1 MRIQNNVSALNAL
14 NNTTRN
20 ENALTKNIRKLSSG
34 YRINSAADDA
44 AGLAI
49 SEKMRSQIRGLGKA
63 VQNAND
69 GISAAETAEGSL
81 QEVTNILQRMRELAV
96 QATNSGTYEA
106 GQVKNLNAEFTHLQ
120 EEIDRIAGASAYNG
134 TSISGTTF
142 SFMVDANGD
151 TNYNI
156 KLTVG
161 KFDAD
166 TLGVDATADSVT
178 LMKSD
183 TEAKTADE
191 LQTVIEAIDTAIDTV
206 TSTRADIGA
215 VVNRLDYTVNNL
227 TTMKENITQA
237 ESRIRDVDMSAEYVE
252 MTKNS
257 VLNQASVA
265 MLAQAN
271 STTQNVLSL
280 IQ

>member
-20 ENALTKNIRKLSSG
+20 EGYLTKNIKKLSSG

-49 SEKMRSQIRGLGKA
+49 SEKMRSQIRGLSKA

-69 GISAAETAEGSL
+69 GISATETAEGSM
-81 QEVTNILQRMRELAV
+81 QEVTNILQRMRELTV
-96 QATNSGTYEA
+96 QSANSGTYEP
-106 GQVKNLNAEFTHLQ
+106 GQVQNLNEEYQQLLK
-120 EEIDRIAGASAYNG
+120 EIDRVADASKYNG
-134 TSISGTTF
+134 TTISGTSF
-142 SFMVDANGD
+142 SFMVDANAQAGTEVTLKVAD
-151 TNYNI
+151 FTVDGL
-156 KLTVG
+156 KLTNTSLSITDVAG
-161 KFDAD
+161 TQSLLASIDA
-166 TLGVDATADSVT
+166 
-178 LMKSD
+178 
-183 TEAKTADE
+183 
-191 LQTVIEAIDTAIDTV
+191 AIDSI
-206 TSTRADIGA
+206 TSARAEIGA
-215 VVNRLDYTVNNL
+215 VTNRLEYTVNNL

>member
-1 MRIQNNVSALNAL
+1 MRIQNNISALNAL
-14 NNTTRN
+14 NNVGKN
-20 ENALTKNIRKLSSG
+20 ENKLTANIKKLSSG
-34 YRINSAADDA
+34 YKINSAADDA

-63 VQNAND
+63 IQNAND
-69 GISAAETAEGSL
+69 GVSAAETAEGAM

-96 QATNSGTYEA
+96 QATNSGTYSTTQLGDLDKEYQA
-106 GQVKNLNAEFTHLQ
+106 LKS
-120 EEIDRIAGASAYNG
+120 EIGRIAESSKYNG
-134 TSISGTTF
+134 TQISGGKF
-142 SFMVDANGD
+142 SFMVDADGEKTIAMSVAD
-151 TNYNI
+151 FS
-156 KLTVG
+156 TVG
-161 KFDAD
+161 AGDITTVAN
-166 TLGVDATADSVT
+166 
-178 LMKSD
+178 
-183 TEAKTADE
+183 AKTAIGKLDTD
-191 LQTVIEAIDTAIDTV
+191 LQKV
-206 TSTRADIGA
+206 TSARADIGA

-265 MLAQAN
+265 MLSQAN

>member
-14 NNTTRN
+14 NNTTKN
-20 ENALTKNIRKLSSG
+20 ENALTRNIRKLSSG

-69 GISAAETAEGSL
+69 GISAAETAEGSM
-81 QEVTNILQRMRELAV
+81 QEVTNILQRMRELTV

-106 GQVKNLNAEFTHLQ
+106 GQVKNLNAEFEQLLD
-120 EEIDRIAGASAYNG
+120 EIDRIADASAYNG
-134 TSISGTTF
+134 TTISGETF
-142 SFMVDANGD
+142 SFMVDANG
-151 TNYNI
+151 NVSNNI
-156 KLTVG
+156 
-161 KFDAD
+161 
-166 TLGVDATADSVT
+166 TLKVNGFNTTSLSLNGET
-178 LMKSD
+178 LMNGD
-183 TEAKTADE
+183 AAKTASE
-191 LQTVIEAIDTAIDTV
+191 LNSVIEKIDDAIDSV

-215 VVNRLDYTVNNL
+215 VTNRLEYTVNNL
-227 TTMKENITQA
+227 TTMKENLTQA

>member
-20 ENALTKNIRKLSSG
+20 ENALTKNIKKLSSG

-69 GISAAETAEGSL
+69 GISAAETAEGTL
-81 QEVTNILQRMRELAV
+81 QEVTNILQRMRELSV
-96 QATNSGTYEA
+96 QAANSGTYEA
-106 GQVKNLNAEFTHLQ
+106 QEVTNLDDEYQALMK
-120 EEIDRIAGASAYNG
+120 EIDRIHQASTYNG
-134 TSISGTTF
+134 TSISSDKQF
-142 SFMVDANGD
+142 SFMVDANAMAG
-151 TNYNI
+151 TE
-156 KLTVG
+156 
-161 KFDAD
+161 
-166 TLGVDATADSVT
+166 VT
-178 LMKSD
+178 LKVG
-183 TEAKTADE
+183 TFNTTALGLNGTSLSLGKVDSAFI
-191 LQTVIEAIDTAIDTV
+191 QKIDDAIETI
-206 TSTRADIGA
+206 TSKRADIGA
-215 VVNRLDYTVNNL
+215 IANRLEYTVNNL
-227 TTMKENITQA
+227 STMKENLTQA

>member
-14 NNTTRN
+14 NNTVKN
-20 ENALTKNIRKLSSG
+20 ETSLTKNIKKLSSG

-49 SEKMRSQIRGLGKA
+49 SEKMRSQIRGLTKA

-69 GISAAETAEGSL
+69 GISATETAEGSM

-96 QATNSGTYEA
+96 QAANSGTYES
-106 GQVKNLNAEFTHLQ
+106 GQVENLDAEYQQLLT
-120 EEIDRIAGASAYNG
+120 EIDRVAKASTYNG
-134 TSISGTTF
+134 TSISGTSF
-142 SFMVDANGD
+142 SFMVDANALAG
-151 TNYNI
+151 TEVT
-156 KLTVG
+156 LTV
-161 KFDAD
+161 AD
-166 TLGVDATADSVT
+166 FSTTGLSVNGTKLELGQI
-178 LMKSD
+178 D
-183 TEAKTADE
+183 TDFLKTIDD
-191 LQTVIEAIDTAIDTV
+191 AIDKV
-206 TSTRADIGA
+206 TSARADIGA
-215 VVNRLDYTVNNL
+215 VTNRLEYTVNNL

>member
-14 NNTTRN
+14 NNVSKN
-20 ENALTKNIRKLSSG
+20 ENKLTSNIKKLSSG
-34 YRINSAADDA
+34 YKINSAADDA

-63 VQNAND
+63 IQNAND
-69 GISAAETAEGSL
+69 GVSAAETAEGSM

-96 QATNSGTYEA
+96 QATNSGTYSSA
-106 GQVKNLNAEFTHLQ
+106 QLGDLNKEFKALND
-120 EEIDRIAGASAYNG
+120 EIDRIATSATYNG
-134 TSISGTTF
+134 TSISGGKF
-142 SFMVDANGD
+142 SFMVDSDGKQAITMDVKNF
-151 TNYNI
+151 
-156 KLTVG
+156 KELTKG
-161 KFDAD
+161 LEI
-166 TLGVDATADSVT
+166 TDAT
-178 LMKSD
+178 K
-183 TEAKTADE
+183 AKTAIGTLDTK
-191 LQTVIEAIDTAIDTV
+191 LQEV
-206 TSTRADIGA
+206 TSARADIGA

-265 MLAQAN
+265 MLSQAN

-280 IQ
+280 IR

>member
-20 ENALTKNIRKLSSG
+20 EGSLTKNIRKLSSG

-49 SEKMRSQIRGLGKA
+49 SEKMRSQIRGLSKA

-69 GISAAETAEGSL
+69 GISATETAEGSM

-96 QATNSGTYEA
+96 QASNSGTYES
-106 GQVKNLNAEFTHLQ
+106 GQVDNLDAEYQQLLT
-120 EEIDRIAGASAYNG
+120 EIDRIANASKYNG
-134 TSISGTTF
+134 TTISGTTF
-142 SFMVDANGD
+142 SFMVDANAQAG
-151 TNYNI
+151 TEVS
-156 KLTVG
+156 LTV
-161 KFDAD
+161 DAFGTTD
-166 TLGVDATADSVT
+166 LKVNGTKLSITQNTATLLASIDS
-178 LMKSD
+178 
-183 TEAKTADE
+183 A
-191 LQTVIEAIDTAIDTV
+191 IETV
-206 TSTRADIGA
+206 TSARAKVGA
-215 VVNRLDYTVNNL
+215 ITNRLEYTVNNL

>member
-20 ENALTKNIRKLSSG
+20 EGSLTKNIKKLSSG

-49 SEKMRSQIRGLGKA
+49 SEKMRSQIRGLSKA

-69 GISAAETAEGSL
+69 GISATETAEGSM

-96 QATNSGTYEA
+96 QASNSGTYES
-106 GQVKNLNAEFTHLQ
+106 GQVKNLDAEYQQLLK
-120 EEIDRIAGASAYNG
+120 EIDRIANASKYNG
-134 TSISGTTF
+134 TTISGTTF
-142 SFMVDANGD
+142 SFMVDANAQAG
-151 TNYNI
+151 TQ
-156 KLTVG
+156 
-161 KFDAD
+161 
-166 TLGVDATADSVT
+166 VT
-178 LMKSD
+178 LKVSAFDVSSLTLTGTKLEIVD
-183 TEAKTADE
+183 TATTEKLLASIDA
-191 LQTVIEAIDTAIDTV
+191 AIDHV
-206 TSTRADIGA
+206 TSARADIGA
-215 VVNRLDYTVNNL
+215 VTNRLEYTVNNL
-227 TTMKENITQA
+227 TTMKENITQS

>member
-14 NNTTRN
+14 NNVGKN
-20 ENALTKNIRKLSSG
+20 ENKLTANIKKLSSG
-34 YRINSAADDA
+34 YKINSAADDA

-63 VQNAND
+63 IQNAND
-69 GISAAETAEGSL
+69 GVSAAETAEGAM

-96 QATNSGTYEA
+96 QATNSGTYSTTQL
-106 GQVKNLNAEFTHLQ
+106 GDLNKEYTALKK
-120 EEIDRIAGASAYNG
+120 EIDRIATSAKYNG
-134 TSISGTTF
+134 TTINNGTF
-142 SFMVDANGD
+142 NFMVDADGKQSITMKIANFASVGGGSISTVAGAKAAITTLDGD
-151 TNYNI
+151 
-156 KLTVG
+156 
-161 KFDAD
+161 
-166 TLGVDATADSVT
+166 
-178 LMKSD
+178 
-183 TEAKTADE
+183 
-191 LQTVIEAIDTAIDTV
+191 LQKV
-206 TSTRADIGA
+206 TSARADIGA

-265 MLAQAN
+265 MLSQAN